1 VGGRIEVASE
11 QGKGST
17 FRFFIK
23 TKTCHTSKRP
33 AEDDGDNLEMVES
46 KPALGKR
53 STNFKPMFPAGLK
66 PHVLIVEDNF
76 FNQTVLARQL
86 RHVGL
91 TCEGESWVAARLGRP
106 FRIDLVGM
114 STARSM
120 KCISR

>member
-11 QGKGST
+11 HGKGST

-23 TKTCHTSKRP
+23 AKACHTSKRP

-66 PHVLIVEDNF
+66 PHVLNICGPTSMYCV
-76 FNQTVLARQL
+76 
-86 RHVGL
+86 
-91 TCEGESWVAARLGRP
+91 
-106 FRIDLVGM
+106 
-114 STARSM
+114 STAPTDMPSRPSISAWSPPVDVPTMRS
-120 KCISR
+120 K